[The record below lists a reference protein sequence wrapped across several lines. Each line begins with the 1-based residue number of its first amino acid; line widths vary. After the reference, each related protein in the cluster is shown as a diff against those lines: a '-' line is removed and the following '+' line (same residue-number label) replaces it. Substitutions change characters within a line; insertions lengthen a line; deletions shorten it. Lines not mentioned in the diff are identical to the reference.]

1 MNTATEGQL
10 LELYKTEIQKGEVK
24 VENLVAVN
32 NLLKTD
38 FTDSILIRDTIY
50 KNFEF
55 IDYLMQNTF
64 YCVSDE
70 IQHLSG
76 GGEIPHRDK
85 EIAEKLR
92 QRLAKYLKILVQTN
106 AFKEISF

>member
-1 MNTATEGQL
+1 
-10 LELYKTEIQKGEVK
+10 
-24 VENLVAVN
+24 
-32 NLLKTD
+32 
-38 FTDSILIRDTIY
+38 
-50 KNFEF
+50 
-55 IDYLMQNTF
+55 MQNTF

-70 IQHLSG
+70 MQCLSG
-76 GGEIPHRDK
+76 GGEIPHKDK

>member
-24 VENLVAVN
+24 VENLVAIN

-76 GGEIPHRDK
+76 GGEIPHKDK

-92 QRLAKYLKILVQTN
+92 QRLAKYLNILVQTN

>member
-1 MNTATEGQL
+1 MNTLTEEQL
-10 LELYKTEIQKGEVK
+10 IKLYKREIESGKVK
-24 VENLVAVN
+24 TENLIAVN
-32 NLLKTD
+32 SLLNTD
-38 FTDSILIRDTIY
+38 FTDRILIRDTIS

-76 GGEIPHRDK
+76 GGEILHRDK